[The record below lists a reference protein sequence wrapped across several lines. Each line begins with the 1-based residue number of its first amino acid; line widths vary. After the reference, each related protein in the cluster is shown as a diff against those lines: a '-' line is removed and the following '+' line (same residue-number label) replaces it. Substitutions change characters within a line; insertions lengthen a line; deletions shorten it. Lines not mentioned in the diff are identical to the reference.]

1 MTNQI
6 SHSKEMTNQIS
17 PRVEMTDQISPHA
30 VVIEETSNI
39 GGLGYAYSAA
49 ATLIVNDFR
58 NAGNLIKE
66 S

>member
-1 MTNQI
+1 MTD
-6 SHSKEMTNQIS
+6 QIS